1 MTIELL
7 DLHPA
12 PADLRRLVEQGL
24 KQSPRQLPAWL
35 LYDAEGSRLFTEIC
49 KQPEYSLTRTEI
61 ALLRFHAGAIAAAV
75 GPGVMVEFGIGNARK
90 VSPLLGTGQV
100 RTFVALDIST
110 TALQNA
116 LKGLAE
122 EHPAIAM
129 LGICCDHS
137 QLHDLP
143 AHPWLAGERR
153 IGFFPG
159 SSLGNFSP
167 TDAIELL
174 QRFRAL
180 LEGGPLLLGLD
191 QPRDPQLLEAAYN
204 DAAGVSAAF
213 AHNLLMRLNR
223 DLQGNI
229 NPDLFAYNAHWQADR
244 SRIEMALVS
253 RCDQTI
259 RLANQTWPFRRGD
272 IWITE
277 HSVKYSP
284 AAAAELAQRAGWRIQ
299 QRWHDAAD
307 HVSLHLLQPA
317 D

>member
-12 PADLRRLVEQGL
+12 PADLLRLVEQGL
-24 KQSPRQLPAWL
+24 QLSPRQLPAWL

-49 KQPEYSLTRTEI
+49 QQPEYSLTRTEI
-61 ALLRFHAGAIAAAV
+61 ALLRTHADAIAAAV
-75 GPGVMVEFGIGNARK
+75 GPGVMVEFGIGNTRK
-90 VSPLLGTGQV
+90 VSPLMKTGLV
-100 RTFVALDIST
+100 GTFVALDIST

-116 LKGLAE
+116 LEGLAA

-137 QLHDLP
+137 QLRDLP
-143 AHPWLAGERR
+143 EHPWLAGQRR

-167 TDAIELL
+167 TDAIALL
-174 QRFRAL
+174 QRFRTL
-180 LEGGPLLLGLD
+180 LKGGPLLLGLD

-213 AHNLLMRLNR
+213 ARNLLMRLNR

-229 NPDLFAYNAHWQADR
+229 NPDQFVYEAHWQADK

-259 RLANQTWPFRRGD
+259 QLADQPWPFRRGD
-272 IWITE
+272 IWVTE

-284 AAAAELAQRAGWRIQ
+284 AAAVELAERAGWRIR
-299 QRWHDAAD
+299 QRWHDPAD
-307 HVSLHLLQPA
+307 HVSLHLLLPA

>member
-12 PADLRRLVEQGL
+12 PADLLRLVEQGL
-24 KQSPRQLPAWL
+24 QLSPRQLPAWL

-49 KQPEYSLTRTEI
+49 QQPEYSLTRTEI
-61 ALLRFHAGAIAAAV
+61 ALLRTHADAIAAAV

-90 VSPLLGTGQV
+90 VSPLLKTGQV

-116 LKGLAE
+116 LKGLAAD
-122 EHPAIAM
+122 HPAIAM

-137 QLHDLP
+137 RLRDLP
-143 AHPWLAGERR
+143 PHPWLAGQRR

-167 TDAIELL
+167 TEAVELL

-180 LEGGPLLLGLD
+180 LKGGPLLLGLD

-213 AHNLLMRLNR
+213 ARNLLIRLNR

-229 NPDLFAYNAHWQADR
+229 NPDQFVYEAHWQADN

-259 RLANQTWPFRRGD
+259 QLADQAWLFRRGD
-272 IWITE
+272 IWVTE

-284 AAAAELAQRAGWRIQ
+284 AAAVELAERAGWRIQ